1 MSHSNL
7 YTHTFTWPPTPSQS
21 VIVTGT
27 FDNWSGTRHHLH
39 KDEESSGGFWK
50 GSVEIPFGERIAY
63 KYVVDG
69 HWLIRED
76 EAKEWGESCPWVCG
90 CGPGWWIL
98 VDVDVDIFR
107 SPADF
112 GIEKRR

>member
-39 KDEESSGGFWK
+39 KDESAGGFWK

-76 EAKEWGESCPWVCG
+76 EAKEWGESCPWVVVVFEN
-90 CGPGWWIL
+90 IL
-98 VDVDVDIFR
+98 DVEVDVDVDNLV
-107 SPADF
+107 SH
-112 GIEKRR
+112 

>member
-39 KDEESSGGFWK
+39 KDESAGGFWK

-76 EAKEWGESCPWVCG
+76 EAKEWGESLWLRLCSRIYWTPKSMSMSISSVH
-90 CGPGWWIL
+90 PPSL
-98 VDVDVDIFR
+98 M
-107 SPADF
+107 F
-112 GIEKRR
+112 GKRR

>member
-7 YTHTFTWPPTPSQS
+7 YTHTFTWPPTPSHS

-39 KDEESSGGFWK
+39 KDESAGGFWK

-76 EAKEWGESCPWVCG
+76 EAVVAVVFEN
-90 CGPGWWIL
+90 IL
-98 VDVDVDIFR
+98 DVEVDFDVDIFR
-107 SPADF
+107 SPPSLMF
-112 GIEKRR
+112 EKRR